1 MMRADQSE
9 RPNRK
14 RNAASFL
21 SVSSNEPSLLS
32 FFEASEGNTAGTI
45 PLDLA
50 QKVLAREAG
59 VTEPALLQA
68 GAAPSGGSYAPQSGQ
83 IFGILTTMKEEFEA
97 NLGTEQQ
104 DEEKAQ
110 ADFEAMAKAKTEQ
123 IATGKEKLDAL
134 EAANADNQKAL
145 SDAKE
150 TIELTRDQRSK
161 DVKFLQNLK
170 TTCMDLDQQWA
181 QRSKTRS
188 QETQAVSEA
197 LKIITADDNM
207 DLLRNTAG
215 FLQVDSQ
222 SEMRLRRTRAVS
234 SLRAAA
240 KSPAFEADD
249 LLAAWHGRNSDG
261 QKVSMLGAAG
271 G

>member
-21 SVSSNEPSLLS
+21 SVSSSEPSLLS

-97 NLGTEQQ
+97 NLSQ
-104 DEEKAQ
+104 EEKDELKAQ
-110 ADFEAMAKAKTEQ
+110 DDFEAMSKAKSEQ

-145 SDAKE
+145 SDVKE
-150 TIELTRDQRSK
+150 TLELTREQRSK
-161 DVKFLQNLK
+161 DVEFLRNLK

-181 QRSKTRS
+181 QRSKTRA

-197 LKIITADDNM
+197 IKIITADDNM